1 MGNMKKFI
9 TLAIAGLLLFSL
21 QGARAQREVE
31 PPAVPP
37 MLEGQKPL
45 AQPETREPAAPKQTQ
60 EGTAKAKTTAN
71 GKTKAK
77 AGKKGQKKAAVKKE
91 TGTKTFKI
99 AKEKSQKDQK
109 EKPPEAAPE
118 HRKMI
123 WIDQLKQVGAAYED
137 GKKVMEFPVLTGD
150 DETTTD
156 PGTYLV
162 RVKQEDYYSQKYQT
176 PMPYSIFFN
185 YEERAAI
192 HGGEVPPPQKKIGL
206 ATHGCVHVEQP
217 YIERLY
223 DWTEADRTL
232 VVIMNR
238 RTQN

>member
-1 MGNMKKFI
+1 METAPMKKYILLLSLVLLSNIFLAP
-9 TLAIAGLLLFSL
+9 TLAADS
-21 QGARAQREVE
+21 
-31 PPAVPP
+31 
-37 MLEGQKPL
+37 
-45 AQPETREPAAPKQTQ
+45 Q
-60 EGTAKAKTTAN
+60 EY
-71 GKTKAK
+71 
-77 AGKKGQKKAAVKKE
+77 E
-91 TGTKTFKI
+91 
-99 AKEKSQKDQK
+99 
-109 EKPPEAAPE
+109 
-118 HRKMI
+118 KMI

-150 DETTTD
+150 AETTTD

-185 YEERAAI
+185 YKERAAI
-192 HGGEVPPPQKKIGL
+192 HGGEVPPPQKKKGL

-232 VVIMNR
+232 VVIMDR
-238 RTQN
+238 RTQD